1 MKIKEAQ
8 AIYQVKQQELMKQ
21 HKQLSE
27 SYEQAKKNYEKTGN
41 KEFSDQ
47 AVTLQLS
54 MDANDKRFKENQKL
68 LEELNAQRQL
78 FLEQKNAKE
87 QEDAA
92 KKMADEYAKI
102 MTVAMRITRGDKVPY
117 KDEKKLMEYDFK
129 LYMAAK
135 NAQTMQ
141 QMHRKKIKEYK
152 SLWKDEKEAQQELQP
167 DDADADFEL
176 GSAISV
182 ENAGIGDT
190 YEDGL

>member
-8 AIYQVKQQELMKQ
+8 AIYHVKQQELMKQ

-54 MDANDKRFKENQKL
+54 MDANDKRFKENQKF
-68 LEELNAQRQL
+68 LEELNTQRQL

-92 KKMADEYAKI
+92 KEMADEYAKI

-135 NAQTMQ
+135 NAQAMQ
-141 QMHRKKIKEYK
+141 QMHRKRIKEYK
-152 SLWKDEKEAQQELQP
+152 SLWKDEKDNQQDLQQ
-167 DDADADFEL
+167 DDGDVDFEL

-182 ENAGIGDT
+182 ENAGTGDT
-190 YEDGL
+190 NEDGL